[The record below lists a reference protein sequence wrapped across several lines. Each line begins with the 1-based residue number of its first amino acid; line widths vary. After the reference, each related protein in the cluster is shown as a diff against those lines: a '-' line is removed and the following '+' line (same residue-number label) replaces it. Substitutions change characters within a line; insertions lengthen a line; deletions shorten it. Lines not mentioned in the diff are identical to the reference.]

1 MTEDYNIENDITS
14 LLSSLTDADHLDDDG
29 ALPEAYT
36 QIMRLMMKQ
45 FGVSAVV
52 HQFMQIRFT
61 AHGMEGG
68 EANSAANGFLM
79 GLQMAVR
86 HGDWARTI
94 VNDLDEDPDTSS
106 MAHRGQDS
114 LARFLPLE

>member
-14 LLSSLTDADHLDDDG
+14 LLASLTDADHLDDG
-29 ALPEAYT
+29 ALPETYT
-36 QIMRLMMKQ
+36 QIMRLMMKE

-61 AHGMEGG
+61 SHGLDED

-86 HGDWARTI
+86 HGDWARAI
-94 VNDLDEDPDTSS
+94 VNEMDEDPDASS
-106 MAHRGQDS
+106 MAHSGQDS
-114 LARFLPLE
+114 LARLLPLE